1 MSHTDGDRSHITTH
15 VLDTGTGRPASGVRA
30 TLERRSASGWQE
42 VASGTTDGDGRI
54 SQLGPASVEAGTYRI
69 TFDTGAYFGT
79 SGTETFFPEVVLSFV
94 VADVEQHYHVPLLIS
109 PFAYSSYR
117 GS

>member
-1 MSHTDGDRSHITTH
+1 MNAPQHRSHITTH

-30 TLERRSASGWQE
+30 TLEAKTAAGWQE
-42 VASGTTDGDGRI
+42 LGSGTTDGDGRI
-54 SQLGPASVEAGTYRI
+54 GGLGPTQVEPGHYRI

-79 SGTETFFPEVVLSFV
+79 KGTETFFPEVVLGFS
-94 VADVEQHYHVPLLIS
+94 VADASEHYHVPLLIS
-109 PFAYSSYR
+109 PFAYSTYR